1 MVGFVDP
8 DSALGILLS
17 VKMMIVA
24 ALGGAGTLYRPA
36 GGRGHPGAAGGNHQ
50 RLFGGGGTG
59 ITFIIY
65 GAIIVF
71 VARFQ
76 PGGVAALWR
85 QLAARRVHRA
95 A

>member
-1 MVGFVDP
+1 MQQSLLVNANTGDHMATAKRGGFGP
-8 DSALGILLS
+8 DDNAW
-17 VKMMIVA
+17 
-24 ALGGAGTLYRPA
+24 
-36 GGRGHPGAAGGNHQ
+36 
-50 RLFGGGGTG
+50 FGGSGTG
-59 ITFIIY
+59 VTFIVY

-85 QLAARRVHRA
+85 QATARRARRA